1 MDPVGPWSA
10 YASYNRLAGVQAGA
24 ASGDFHHH
32 LTSGGSGLGSQS
44 VPSTTSQL
52 LLQAAHTTAS
62 LAGQLGSSTASPFN
76 PGGFLSPPAVGYDA
90 VFSPLFHHAN
100 PKPAHYSSSLQA
112 QHRQVIA
119 QAQAAAASKQS
130 SVESELSLRENYPH
144 QTLAAQGTSFFDQ
157 ASTPGSTTGLSWQG
171 NNQLPSPFGILPHES
186 VVPSSPSPATTKA
199 SSTYENFNAHFAA
212 AQTLNNHLN
221 SQISTAGN
229 KQARSGSPAAGS
241 KQPPTSNSSSPF
253 FQSPSSFGNQT
264 DNSYSTSSAKS
275 SQLSSQQD
283 YAGSKSYSSS
293 ASSTAHSQQSCIVST
308 PTVTSAPTPPSKDY
322 RSSSSTPSR
331 PPTASYNT
339 QSPKNAS
346 NEKSP
351 RPSNSS
357 SSSSFVSPSSKPPQV
372 QTKAQSKIYPEI
384 NNEQRKSC
392 DSNEKVQPQS
402 SPISY
407 SIMDAPGRLNYSGT
421 SGSSS
426 KPSRVNNSQYSTSQ
440 GSSFRHY
447 QSGNNIESDYHVRA
461 KSSSSTDTGY
471 SSSSSQNGP
480 DCGVVVARRQSP
492 SQAPPQTSPLNHGS
506 SPAYP
511 MYHSPM
517 NSLNSPQ
524 QHSDH
529 YSKLSNPAP
538 RSPLDA
544 SVARPP
550 SENSQVAYPSVIT
563 RALGLEQN
571 KNYSESR
578 YERNQNPTSNQSC
591 WENERQTSR
600 KFSNNSSSNTY
611 NNNSALT
618 ENNTHNEEPVSQ
630 SQNSIRTLS
639 LTEKHQNYFDG
650 NNVALQDLSSCRGDP
665 MSIVK
670 NLQSLQ
676 QSCQLQ
682 DVKST
687 KSQTPTSVTTSSKT
701 ATRRKS
707 IEKPAPH
714 ASMNDVPNAVMADY
728 LASRVPP
735 PAHSSTSN
743 QQQNGSYFDFERW
756 NLPPPP
762 PKMFPG
768 TTAFASQGPLHAT
781 NFNQHQALTMPHGHA
796 LTYFPPFHLGPHPDF
811 QSSVELTPLSSFS
824 ETPPSASS
832 SSFSTPETREEEQPK
847 VVVPNIEEELGF
859 LAEQRANT
867 ASSVAPASQQQ
878 SINSTSQDATSK
890 VMDKKFNV
898 PVTGPGSGF
907 MASYLKFLQGERDTS
922 PPPAGRGARKSTW
935 SRTNTANNSTN
946 NKAYAQN
953 DHNKCD
959 TNSAQQN
966 ANGAMAPSNV
976 INSGMSLSN
985 SSMSSSA
992 NMSTAGL
999 LGASQIH
1006 NASSN
1011 LLGSQAKGVEL
1022 EDPRYYNLNK
1032 DRKRKYDGSEESAYE
1047 AEEEARRLNKPVLN
1061 VPSTPLNDKGK
1072 KGRGALSKAPPPG
1085 AAGVAAVAAVAPQP
1099 QSQPPPPAAAAA
1111 AAAPKKPRAPA
1122 PPPVALQPAPQHQY
1136 YYQPQP
1142 DEVAGHGNVGYG
1154 IYGSTE
1160 NDNNANRKLQHMKT
1174 HQQGSNTGQ
1183 MDNSR
1188 PLEEMPFQSG
1198 EFVALKSDM
1207 NEMWPPIW
1215 RVDGKTLL
1223 QKYEPFDENGKVLY
1237 RNISTYS
1244 VWNPENKKL
1253 YTQVSVKV
1261 RSQTH
1266 LETIVELVRSDP
1278 TFEDCNFIEKRM
1290 LETQMYQENFEVYIQ
1305 TLISHAL
1312 DPNFLTEIFQEQDEY
1327 FLSNVKTVDEVT
1339 ETMRARVSGGAGG
1352 GGVGV
1357 GGARAV
1363 AGGAGACRGCARP
1376 AVARLLLYG
1385 QPYNP
1390 ATLEVVQPDA
1400 RLAYEKEFLVCAT
1413 CCGRVQL
1420 YSRISHQKYL
1430 MYAECSKRVAEKRM
1444 QNPSKDTTAILNEL
1458 LADEVWLSQLFRD
1471 VRHSWAEAESWERK
1485 MRHAM
1490 SRQMI

>member
-32 LTSGGSGLGSQS
+32 LASGGTGLGSQS

-119 QAQAAAASKQS
+119 QAQAAVASKQS
-130 SVESELSLRENYPH
+130 SVETEISSLRENYSH
-144 QTLAAQGTSFFDQ
+144 QTLAAQGSTFFDQ
-157 ASTPGSTTGLSWQG
+157 PSTPGSTTATGLSWQG
-171 NNQLPSPFGILPHES
+171 TNQLPSPFGILPHES

-199 SSTYENFNAHFAA
+199 SATYENFNAHFAA

-221 SQISTAGN
+221 SQISSTG
-229 KQARSGSPAAGS
+229 KQTNRSGSPATAS
-241 KQPPTSNSSSPF
+241 KQPASSSSSSTF

-264 DNSYSTSSAKS
+264 DNSYSTSGAKS
-275 SQLSSQQD
+275 GQLSSQQD

-293 ASSTAHSQQSCIVST
+293 ASNSSHSQQSCIVST
-308 PTVTSAPTPPSKDY
+308 PSVTSASTPSKDY
-322 RSSSSTPSR
+322 RPSSTAPSR
-331 PPTASYNT
+331 PSASIYSS
-339 QSPKNAS
+339 QSPKGAT
-346 NEKSP
+346 NEKNP
-351 RPSNSS
+351 RSSTGNSS
-357 SSSSFVSPSSKPPQV
+357 GFVSPTSKPPLI
-372 QTKAQSKIYPEI
+372 QTKAQSKIYPELGS
-384 NNEQRKSC
+384 EQRKNC
-392 DSNEKVQPQS
+392 DSSDKLQPQS

-407 SIMDAPGRLNYSGT
+407 SIMDAPGRMNYSGS

-426 KPSRVNNSQYSTSQ
+426 KPNRIGSTQYSSTQS
-440 GSSFRHY
+440 SSFRHY
-447 QSGNNIESDYHVRA
+447 QSGNNVESEYHVRA

-480 DCGVVVARRQSP
+480 DCSVVVTRRQSP
-492 SQAPPQTSPLNHGS
+492 LQTAPQTSPLGHGS

-517 NSLNSPQ
+517 NSINSPQ
-524 QHSDH
+524 QHGDH
-529 YSKLSNPAP
+529 YSKVNTAP

-544 SVARPP
+544 SVSSRPP
-550 SENSQVAYPSVIT
+550 SQNSQVAYPSVIT
-563 RALGLEQN
+563 RALGIEQS
-571 KNYSESR
+571 KSYSENR
-578 YERNQNPTSNQSC
+578 YERNQNQNSSQSC
-591 WENERQTSR
+591 WDNERQTNR
-600 KFSNNSSSNTY
+600 KYNSNGNSSNTSSSNY
-611 NNNSALT
+611 NNSLS
-618 ENNTHNEEPVSQ
+618 ESNTHSEKSTSQ
-630 SQNSIRTLS
+630 SQSSSDRSLS
-639 LTEKHQNYFDG
+639 DKHQHPYIDG
-650 NNVALQDLSSCRGDP
+650 SNVALQDLSSCRGDP

-670 NLQSLQ
+670 NLQTLQ

-682 DVKST
+682 EVKAS
-687 KSQTPTSVTTSSKT
+687 KSQTPLSSVPVTSKVV
-701 ATRRKS
+701 TRRKS
-707 IEKPAPH
+707 VEKAPQTN
-714 ASMNDVPNAVMADY
+714 MNEISNVVMADY
-728 LASRVPP
+728 LANRIPP

-743 QQQNGSYFDFERW
+743 QQQNGYFDFERW

-768 TTAFASQGPLHAT
+768 TSAFGSQAPLHAS
-781 NFNQHQALTMPHGHA
+781 NFANQHQALAMQHGHA

-867 ASSVAPASQQQ
+867 ASSVAPSSQQQ
-878 SINSTSQDATSK
+878 NINSTSQDATSK
-890 VMDKKFNV
+890 IMEKKFNV

-935 SRTNTANNSTN
+935 SRTTNSNT
-946 NKAYAQN
+946 NKSYTN
-953 DHNKCD
+953 DHNKSQCEAN
-959 TNSAQQN
+959 TTQQS
-966 ANGAMAPSNV
+966 ANGAMASN
-976 INSGMSLSN
+976 NALNTGMSLSN
-985 SSMSSSA
+985 PVMSSAA
-992 NMSTAGL
+992 NMSTTGL
-999 LGASQIH
+999 LGANQLH
-1006 NASSN
+1006 GVPSN
-1011 LLGSQAKGVEL
+1011 ILGSQAKNVEL
-1022 EDPRYYNLNK
+1022 DDPRYYNLNK
-1032 DRKRKYDGSEESAYE
+1032 ERKRKYDGSEEATYD
-1047 AEEEARRLNKPVLN
+1047 ADEEARRLNKPVLN

-1072 KGRGALSKAPPPG
+1072 KGRTTTTMSKPTPS
-1085 AAGVAAVAAVAPQP
+1085 AVVAPQP
-1099 QSQPPPPAAAAA
+1099 
-1111 AAAPKKPRAPA
+1111 AAPKKPRAPA
-1122 PPPVALQPAPQHQY
+1122 PPPVASLQPAPQQQY
-1136 YYQPQP
+1136 YYQHQP
-1142 DEVAGHGNVGYG
+1142 DEVTAHTTGLAYG
-1154 IYGSTE
+1154 TYGPAD
-1160 NDNNANRKLQHMKT
+1160 NDANSNRKLHHIKS
-1174 HQQGSNTGQ
+1174 HQQISSSGQ
-1183 MDNSR
+1183 IDNNR
-1188 PLEEMPFQSG
+1188 PIEEMPYQSG
-1198 EFVALKSDM
+1198 EFVAIKSEL
-1207 NEMWPPIW
+1207 NEMWPAIW

-1223 QKYEPFDENGKVLY
+1223 QKYEPFEENGKVLY
-1237 RNISTYS
+1237 RNISTYAA
-1244 VWNPENKKL
+1244 WNPENKKL
-1253 YTQVSVKV
+1253 YTQVPVKV
-1261 RSQTH
+1261 RSQSH
-1266 LETIVELVRSDP
+1266 LETIVELVRSELPLD
-1278 TFEDCNFIEKRM
+1278 DCNFIEKRM

-1339 ETMRARVSGGAGG
+1339 ETMRTRVSGAAGG
-1352 GGVGV
+1352 GAGSS
-1357 GGARAV
+1357 GARALDAAV
-1363 AGGAGACRGCARP
+1363 ATWPGLSVAAGSGVCRACARP

-1390 ATLEVVQPDA
+1390 ATLEPVQPDA
-1400 RLAYEKEFLVCAT
+1400 RLAYEKEFLVCT
-1413 CCGRVQL
+1413 PCCGRVQL

-1444 QNPSKDTTAILNEL
+1444 QNPSKDTTVILNEL

>member
-10 YASYNRLAGVQAGA
+10 YSYNRLAGVQAGA

-32 LTSGGSGLGSQS
+32 LASGGSGLGSQS

-62 LAGQLGSSTASPFN
+62 LAGQLGSSTAPFN
-76 PGGFLSPPAVGYDA
+76 PAGFLSPPAVGYDA

-100 PKPAHYSSSLQA
+100 PKPAHYSSSALQA

-119 QAQAAAASKQS
+119 QAQAAVASKQS
-130 SVESELSLRENYPH
+130 SVESELSSLRENYSH

-157 ASTPGSTTGLSWQG
+157 SSTPGSTTGLSWQG

-199 SSTYENFNAHFAA
+199 SATYENFNAHFAA

-221 SQISTAGN
+221 SQISSAG
-229 KQARSGSPAAGS
+229 KQTNRSGSPATAS
-241 KQPPTSNSSSPF
+241 KQPATSTSSTF
-253 FQSPSSFGNQT
+253 FQSPSFGNQN

-275 SQLSSQQD
+275 GQLSSQQD

-293 ASSTAHSQQSCIVST
+293 ASSTVHSQQSCIVST
-308 PTVTSAPTPPSKDY
+308 PPVTSSSSPASKDY
-322 RSSSSTPSR
+322 RPTSSSTPR
-331 PPTASYNT
+331 PSASIYNS
-339 QSPKNAS
+339 QSPKNNS
-346 NEKSP
+346 NEKSS
-351 RPSNSS
+351 RTNSI
-357 SSSSFVSPSSKPPQV
+357 SSFVSPTVKPSQV

-384 NNEQRKSC
+384 STNDQRKSC

-407 SIMDAPGRLNYSGT
+407 SIMDAPGRLNYS
-421 SGSSS
+421 SSS
-426 KPSRVNNSQYSTSQ
+426 GGNSTKPNRINNSQYSTTQ
-440 GSSFRHY
+440 NSSFRHY

-480 DCGVVVARRQSP
+480 DCGVVVPRRPSP
-492 SQAPPQTSPLNHGS
+492 SQVAPQTSPLDHGS

-517 NSLNSPQ
+517 NSINSPQ
-524 QHSDH
+524 QHGDH
-529 YSKLSNPAP
+529 YNKVTNTAP

-544 SVARPP
+544 SVTRSP
-550 SENSQVAYPSVIT
+550 SQNSQVAYPSVIT
-563 RALGLEQN
+563 RALGLEQTKSYN
-571 KNYSESR
+571 ESR
-578 YERNQNPTSNQSC
+578 YERNQTSSQSC
-591 WENERQTSR
+591 WESDRHTPR
-600 KFSNNSSSNTY
+600 KFSSNSTSY
-611 NNNSALT
+611 NNGGLT
-618 ENNTHNEEPVSQ
+618 VNTHNEEPVSQ
-630 SQNSIRTLS
+630 SSSRISIPD
-639 LTEKHQNYFDG
+639 KQQNYFDG
-650 NNVALQDLSSCRGDP
+650 SNVALQDLSSCRGDP

-682 DVKST
+682 DTKTS
-687 KSQTPTSVTTSSKT
+687 KSQAPASTSVTPSKIPP
-701 ATRRKS
+701 RRKS
-707 IEKPAPH
+707 VDKPVPH
-714 ASMNDVPNAVMADY
+714 TNMNELSNVVMADY
-728 LASRVPP
+728 LANRIPP

-768 TTAFASQGPLHAT
+768 TSAFGSQAPLHAT
-781 NFNQHQALTMPHGHA
+781 NFANQHQALGMPHGHT
-796 LTYFPPFHLGPHPDF
+796 LTYFPPFHLGPHPEF

-867 ASSVAPASQQQ
+867 ASSVAPSSQQQ
-878 SINSTSQDATSK
+878 NINSTSQDATSK
-890 VMDKKFNV
+890 IMDKKFNV

-935 SRTNTANNSTN
+935 SRTTNNTTN
-946 NKAYAQN
+946 NKPYAQN
-953 DHNKCD
+953 DHNKSQCD
-959 TNSAQQN
+959 TNQTQS
-966 ANGAMAPSNV
+966 ANGAMAPTNV
-976 INSGMSLSN
+976 INAGMSLSN
-985 SSMSSSA
+985 PVMSSSA
-992 NMSTAGL
+992 SMSSTGL
-999 LGASQIH
+999 LGANQIH
-1006 NASSN
+1006 GAATN
-1011 LLGSQAKGVEL
+1011 LLTSQTK
-1022 EDPRYYNLNK
+1022 EDDARYYNLNK
-1032 DRKRKYDGSEESAYE
+1032 DRKRKYDGSEEAAYD

-1072 KGRGALSKAPPPG
+1072 NKGRTTMNKPTPS
-1085 AAGVAAVAAVAPQP
+1085 AVVAPQP
-1099 QSQPPPPAAAAA
+1099 
-1111 AAAPKKPRAPA
+1111 AAPKKPRPPA
-1122 PPPVALQPAPQHQY
+1122 PPPVTSLQAAPQQQY
-1136 YYQPQP
+1136 YYQHQP
-1142 DEVAGHGNVGYG
+1142 DEVAAHGANMGYG
-1154 IYGSTE
+1154 LYGTTDT
-1160 NDNNANRKLQHMKT
+1160 DNKGNRNMQHMKS
-1174 HQQGSNTGQ
+1174 HQQVSSSGQ
-1183 MDNSR
+1183 VDNSR
-1188 PLEEMPFQSG
+1188 PIEEMPYQSG
-1198 EFVALKSDM
+1198 EFIALKAEL
-1207 NEMWPPIW
+1207 NEMWPAIW

-1223 QKYEPFDENGKVLY
+1223 QKYEPFEENGKVLY
-1237 RNISTYS
+1237 RNISTYT

-1253 YTQVSVKV
+1253 YTQIPVKV
-1261 RSQTH
+1261 RSQSH
-1266 LETIVELVRSDP
+1266 LETIVELVRSELPFD
-1278 TFEDCNFIEKRM
+1278 DCSFIEKRM

-1339 ETMRARVSGGAGG
+1339 ETMRSRVSGGAGG
-1352 GGVGV
+1352 GGS
-1357 GGARAV
+1357 GGARTLDAAV
-1363 AGGAGACRGCARP
+1363 GTWPGLSVAAGTGVCRACARP

-1390 ATLEVVQPDA
+1390 ATLEPVQPEA

-1413 CCGRVQL
+1413 CCSRVQL

-1444 QNPSKDTTAILNEL
+1444 QNPSKDTTVILNEL
-1458 LADEVWLSQLFRD
+1458 LADESWLSQLFRD

-1485 MRHAM
+1485 LRHAM
-1490 SRQMI
+1490 ARQMV

>member
-10 YASYNRLAGVQAGA
+10 YSYNRLAGVQAGA

-32 LTSGGSGLGSQS
+32 LASGGSGLGSQS

-76 PGGFLSPPAVGYDA
+76 PAGFLSPPAVGYDA

-119 QAQAAAASKQS
+119 QAQAAVASKQS
-130 SVESELSLRENYPH
+130 SVESELSTLRENYSH

-157 ASTPGSTTGLSWQG
+157 SSTPGSTTGLSWQG

-199 SSTYENFNAHFAA
+199 SATYENFNAHFAA

-221 SQISTAGN
+221 SQISSAG
-229 KQARSGSPAAGS
+229 KQTNRSGSPATAT
-241 KQPPTSNSSSPF
+241 KQPATSTSSSTF
-253 FQSPSSFGNQT
+253 FQSPTFGNQT

-275 SQLSSQQD
+275 GQLSSQQD

-308 PTVTSAPTPPSKDY
+308 PPVTSSPTPPSKDY
-322 RSSSSTPSR
+322 RSSTSTTSR
-331 PPTASYNT
+331 PSASIYNS
-339 QSPKNAS
+339 QSPKTAS
-346 NEKSP
+346 SEKSS
-351 RPSNSS
+351 RQVTNSISN
-357 SSSSFVSPSSKPPQV
+357 FVSPSVKPPQV
-372 QTKAQSKIYPEI
+372 QTKAQSKVYPELS
-384 NNEQRKSC
+384 NEQRKSC
-392 DSNEKVQPQS
+392 ESNDKVQPQS

-407 SIMDAPGRLNYSGT
+407 SIMDAPGRLNYS
-421 SGSSS
+421 SSS
-426 KPSRVNNSQYSTSQ
+426 GNSTKSNRINNSQYSATQ
-440 GSSFRHY
+440 NSSFRHY

-480 DCGVVVARRQSP
+480 DCGVVVPRRQSP
-492 SQAPPQTSPLNHGS
+492 SQTAPQTSPLDHGS

-517 NSLNSPQ
+517 NSINSPQ
-524 QHSDH
+524 PHSDH
-529 YSKLSNPAP
+529 YNKVNNTAP

-544 SVARPP
+544 SVTRSP
-550 SENSQVAYPSVIT
+550 SQNSQVAYPSVIT

-571 KNYSESR
+571 KTYSESR
-578 YERNQNPTSNQSC
+578 YERNQSQSSGQTC
-591 WENERQTSR
+591 WENDRQPSR
-600 KFSNNSSSNTY
+600 KYSSNNSSNSY
-611 NNNSALT
+611 NNGGLN
-618 ENNTHNEEPVSQ
+618 ENNTHNDESVPQSQ
-630 SQNSIRTLS
+630 SSSRVLS
-639 LTEKHQNYFDG
+639 LPDKQNYFDG

-682 DVKST
+682 DVKSS
-687 KSQTPTSVTTSSKT
+687 KIQTPIAIPTSTTNKIAS
-701 ATRRKS
+701 RRKS
-707 IEKPAPH
+707 VEKSVPH
-714 ASMNDVPNAVMADY
+714 TNMNELSNVVMADY
-728 LASRVPP
+728 LANRIPP
-735 PAHSSTSN
+735 PAHSSTSS

-768 TTAFASQGPLHAT
+768 TSAFGSQAPLHAT
-781 NFNQHQALTMPHGHA
+781 NFANQHQALTMPHGHA

-867 ASSVAPASQQQ
+867 ASSVAPSSQQQ
-878 SINSTSQDATSK
+878 NINSTSQDATSK
-890 VMDKKFNV
+890 IMDKKFNV

-935 SRTNTANNSTN
+935 SRTNTNNTTN
-946 NKAYAQN
+946 NKPYTPN
-953 DHNKCD
+953 DHKSQCD
-959 TNSAQQN
+959 GNPTQQS
-966 ANGAMAPSNV
+966 ANGAMPSSNV
-976 INSGMSLSN
+976 INAGMSLSN
-985 SSMSSSA
+985 PVMSSSA
-992 NMSTAGL
+992 SMSATGL
-999 LGASQIH
+999 LGANQIH
-1006 NASSN
+1006 GASSN
-1011 LLGSQAKGVEL
+1011 LLPSQTKEL
-1022 EDPRYYNLNK
+1022 DDPRYYNLNK
-1032 DRKRKYDGSEESAYE
+1032 DRKRKYDGSEEAAYD

-1072 KGRGALSKAPPPG
+1072 NKGRTSMNKPTPS
-1085 AAGVAAVAAVAPQP
+1085 AVVAPQP
-1099 QSQPPPPAAAAA
+1099 
-1111 AAAPKKPRAPA
+1111 AAPKKPRPPA
-1122 PPPVALQPAPQHQY
+1122 PPPVTSLQAAPQQQY
-1136 YYQPQP
+1136 YYQHQP
-1142 DEVAGHGNVGYG
+1142 DEVAAHGANMGYG
-1154 IYGSTE
+1154 LYGTTD
-1160 NDNNANRKLQHMKT
+1160 NDNKANRNMQHNIKSH
-1174 HQQGSNTGQ
+1174 HQVSSSGQ
-1183 MDNSR
+1183 IDNSAR
-1188 PLEEMPFQSG
+1188 PLEEMPYQSG
-1198 EFVALKSDM
+1198 EFIAIRAEL
-1207 NEMWPPIW
+1207 NEMWPAIW

-1223 QKYEPFDENGKVLY
+1223 QKYEPFEENGKVLY
-1237 RNISTYS
+1237 RNISTYT
-1244 VWNPENKKL
+1244 VWNPDNKKL
-1253 YTQVSVKV
+1253 YTQVSVKI

-1266 LETIVELVRSDP
+1266 LETIVELVRSELPAAD
-1278 TFEDCNFIEKRM
+1278 DCSFIEKRM

-1339 ETMRARVSGGAGG
+1339 ETMRARVSGGGGAAAGA
-1352 GGVGV
+1352 
-1357 GGARAV
+1357 GGARALDAAV
-1363 AGGAGACRGCARP
+1363 ATWPGLSVAAGAGACRACARP

-1390 ATLEVVQPDA
+1390 ATLEPVQPDA

-1413 CCGRVQL
+1413 CCSRVQL

-1444 QNPSKDTTAILNEL
+1444 QNPSKDTTVILNEL

-1471 VRHSWAEAESWERK
+1471 VRHSWADAEAWERK
-1485 MRHAM
+1485 LRHAM